1 MFQCDLSVHLELKH
15 QRVDLFLVGFFWGFF
30 LNIFICLRENG
41 RYPSGML
48 MLQRISR
55 TWGQRVWKRHEET
68 EKCEV

>member
-15 QRVDLFLVGFFWGFF
+15 QRVDLFLVVFFVCF
-30 LNIFICLRENG
+30 LNIFIYLRENG

-55 TWGQRVWKRHEET
+55 TWGQRVWKRQEET
-68 EKCEV
+68 KKCEV

>member
-15 QRVDLFLVGFFWGFF
+15 QRVDLFLVVF